1 MKKIYFA
8 LLFVLLLFGCSM
20 NQEIPEE
27 QILYRLNWE
36 GKEIIFYE
44 NANLVYTDGEML
56 CSQSYQ
62 MMNSDD
68 GSKRLYIVITDLRI
82 DKYDVYQEGVKLEP
96 VGSFVLETFDEKAH
110 EEALELL
117 KRLNLADEDLQL
129 QNIEVSIYSLDT
141 SKEASLSYET
151 MPESISRKWESIG
164 DYQFKGIWA
173 DFAIED
179 LLEKIDSWSKVS
191 VAKNQVDKYS
201 REWKVSWEGIQS
213 NQLIYSNGM
222 KMHVPEIVVCS
233 VECNGQRY
241 LEVENRMDYSNASVV
256 YYELTQQQRQEFEEW
271 YVGLKLIQH
280 E

>member
-1 MKKIYFA
+1 MKKA
-8 LLFVLLLFGCSM
+8 LLLFVLLLFGCST

-164 DYQFKGIWA
+164 NYEFRGIWA
-173 DFAIED
+173 DFTIED

-222 KMHVPEIVVCS
+222 NMHVPEIVVCS

-241 LEVENRMDYSNASVV
+241 LEVENRMDYSSASVA
-256 YYELTQQQRQEFEEW
+256 YYELTQQQWQEFEEW
-271 YVGLKLIQH
+271 YAGLKLIQH